1 MIEKIDSLFDQMYK
15 AMLEIA
21 LVISSYLFMHSA
33 LRSEWC
39 ILLKMGHEK
48 FKIPCKFLH
57 VCILSV
63 IVIMPG
69 TKEITLQWG

>member
-33 LRSEWC
+33 LRSE
-39 ILLKMGHEK
+39 
-48 FKIPCKFLH
+48 
-57 VCILSV
+57 
-63 IVIMPG
+63 
-69 TKEITLQWG
+69 